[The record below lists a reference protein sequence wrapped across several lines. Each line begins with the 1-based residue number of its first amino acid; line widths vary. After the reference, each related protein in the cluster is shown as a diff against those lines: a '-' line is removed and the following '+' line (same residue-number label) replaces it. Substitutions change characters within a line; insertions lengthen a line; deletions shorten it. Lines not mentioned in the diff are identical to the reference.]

1 MTIPIH
7 TFYHKNENLW
17 ARLHIN
23 LF

>member
-1 MTIPIH
+1 MTIPIQ